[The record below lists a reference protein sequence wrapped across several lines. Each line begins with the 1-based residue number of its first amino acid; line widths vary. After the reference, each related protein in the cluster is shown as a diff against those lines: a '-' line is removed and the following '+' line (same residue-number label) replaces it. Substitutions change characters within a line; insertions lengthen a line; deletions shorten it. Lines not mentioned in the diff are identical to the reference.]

1 VGGVE
6 GVWVQRAAGKSD
18 CGEGGGE
25 VVSTVVVDV
34 DVKGRVAFWWS
45 TRSCIQDW
53 RQGAFALAGA
63 RQISAVQ

>member
-1 VGGVE
+1 
-6 GVWVQRAAGKSD
+6 
-18 CGEGGGE
+18 
-25 VVSTVVVDV
+25 VSTVVVDV

-63 RQISAVQ
+63 RQISVVQ